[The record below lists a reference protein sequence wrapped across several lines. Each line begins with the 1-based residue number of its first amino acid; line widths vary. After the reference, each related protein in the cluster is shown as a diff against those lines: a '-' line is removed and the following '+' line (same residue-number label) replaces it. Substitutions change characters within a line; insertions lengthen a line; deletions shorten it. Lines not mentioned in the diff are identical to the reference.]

1 MAFSVLFVAFLLKL
15 TPGSWVEKM
24 PDFDENEKPKGWIME
39 NYAKQKKDENPEE
52 YKAVKVEPAE
62 NEVEKPEDGK

>member
-1 MAFSVLFVAFLLKL
+1 
-15 TPGSWVEKM
+15 M

-52 YKAVKVEPAE
+52 YKAVKVEPVE